1 MRHNIE
7 ERVVSDLKKKSK
19 SHHRNFDLTHDLPPQ
34 ENRLAIA
41 KSPFCGEKLGFA
53 CESNQA
59 NNLWGRRSTAAKELS
74 GLGQIRRDLGAGHFP
89 GFTLGR
95 RQSTTLSWK
104 KSRLLIQSRCF
115 QIVLASLAGTRGIVS
130 IQGSTQ
136 IRAYGSAL
144 PLCSS
149 ATSERRHRVIS
160 HHTKFYWWAWKGFD
174 AIVKQVMWQIC
185 TYHTIAC
192 KTSIT
197 GPCKLGIYTYNV
209 FNRQKTSSSQFWIL
223 EILKKKL
230 FL

>member
-1 MRHNIE
+1 MT
-7 ERVVSDLKKKSK
+7 S
-19 SHHRNFDLTHDLPPQ
+19 PPQ

-74 GLGQIRRDLGAGHFP
+74 GFGQIRRDLGAGHFT

-185 TYHTIAC
+185 TYHTI
-192 KTSIT
+192 
-197 GPCKLGIYTYNV
+197 GPIADAFGKIGNFQTH
-209 FNRQKTSSSQFWIL
+209 RSKW
-223 EILKKKL
+223 LKRIQLLK
-230 FL
+230 